1 MKLYVVTKHI
11 GPPPCML
18 FPTDDDDD
26 DVDDNIDDTYNDN
39 TIILIK
45 L

>member
-1 MKLYVVTKHI
+1 MLWLNTLL

-26 DVDDNIDDTYNDN
+26 DDIDDNIDDTYNDN
-39 TIILIK
+39 TIILVK

>member
-1 MKLYVVTKHI
+1 MKLYVVTKHM

-26 DVDDNIDDTYNDN
+26 NDDDDDTDNDN
-39 TIILIK
+39 TIILI
-45 L
+45 

>member
-1 MKLYVVTKHI
+1 
-11 GPPPCML
+11 ML

>member
-1 MKLYVVTKHI
+1 
-11 GPPPCML
+11 ML

-26 DVDDNIDDTYNDN
+26 IDDNIDDTYNDN
-39 TIILIK
+39 TIILVK

>member
-1 MKLYVVTKHI
+1 MLWLNTLL

-26 DVDDNIDDTYNDN
+26 IDDNIDDTCNDN
-39 TIILIK
+39 TIILVK